1 MIPLPVDTTSSNYA
15 AGQVTGMFMVA
26 LMAIAGL
33 WVLSKPWRNA
43 VGQTSLSPTARAALR
58 AKRHRVVIGATFVI
72 VLFVG
77 VRAAAVV

>member
-1 MIPLPVDTTSSNYA
+1 MIALSVDTTSRHA
-15 AGQVTGMFMVA
+15 AGQVLGLFMA
-26 LMAIAGL
+26 ATMAITCI

-58 AKRHRVVIGATFVI
+58 AARHRVVIGATFVI

-77 VRAAAVV
+77 VRAAAAV